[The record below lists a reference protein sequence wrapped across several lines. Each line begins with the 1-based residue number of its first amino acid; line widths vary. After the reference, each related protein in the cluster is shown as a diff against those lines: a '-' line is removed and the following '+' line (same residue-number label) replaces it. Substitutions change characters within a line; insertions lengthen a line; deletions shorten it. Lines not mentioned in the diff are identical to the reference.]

1 MSEAV
6 PYGRRGATAEEP
18 ARRGTV
24 PGEPLRRSGPR
35 FLKRRRRVL
44 GRLAGWSL
52 VESAQTFL
60 FGFALARALDDGF
73 LRGVP
78 AVGIGWLAAAAVC
91 VGAGAYGTARVYGA
105 VADLVEP
112 LRDSLVRKVVRRA
125 LYAPDGAAVSRL
137 THQVEIARDTFAGL
151 VLVSRSFVFVTAG
164 ALIGLCS
171 LAPVLLLL
179 VLPPLL
185 LGLALF
191 GWALRPMARRQETY
205 LAADEAIAEET
216 GAAVGGLRDI
226 TAAGAERTVADA
238 AGERFDAE
246 QRASAALA
254 RWSMS
259 RVLALGISG
268 RLPIVL
274 LLLGAPWLLGRGVTP
289 GALVGALAYLS
300 QSLLPALQSL
310 MHGLGTSGTRL
321 GVVLRRLT
329 AEPVTGPDGA
339 RPHRAPRPGTA
350 VELSGVTF
358 AYGPH
363 ADPVFRDLD
372 LTVPDGGHL
381 AVVGPSGIGKSTLA
395 GLVAGLLEPGGGE
408 VRRPA
413 AADRVLVPQEAYVF
427 SGTVRENVRYLCT
440 DGRGDRRSQDGRD
453 DRGGSDADLLAAAE
467 KIGAGVL
474 LARLGGPDGMLVPA
488 EMSAGERQLIALV
501 RAYLAPAPLIVLDEA
516 TCHLD
521 PAAEARAERAF
532 AARPGGTLIVVAH
545 RISSALRAERVL
557 VMDGTHARTGR
568 HGDLLRR
575 SALYREL
582 TGGWAHGGPGGTAAA
597 APLQPALAAR
607 DADGV
612 DAVAGPRLAGDG
624 GHVVAHGPGRQMQ
637 DAGDLGDRGALGGQ

>member
-1 MSEAV
+1 M
-6 PYGRRGATAEEP
+6 
-18 ARRGTV
+18 
-24 PGEPLRRSGPR
+24 
-35 FLKRRRRVL
+35 

-73 LRGVP
+73 LRGAP
-78 AVGIGWLAAAAVC
+78 AVGVGWLAAAAVC

-164 ALIGLCS
+164 ALAGLCS

-185 LGLALF
+185 LGLGLF
-191 GWALRPMARRQETY
+191 GWALRPMARRQETF
-205 LAADEAIAEET
+205 LAADEAIAEEA

-238 AGERFDAE
+238 VGERFDAE

-254 RWSMS
+254 RWSMC

-289 GALVGALAYLS
+289 GALVGALAYLT
-300 QSLLPALQSL
+300 QSLLPALHSL

-329 AEPVTGPDGA
+329 AEPAAGPDGA
-339 RPHRAPRPGTA
+339 RPHMTPHRGTA

-395 GLVAGLLEPGGGE
+395 GLVAGLLEPGSGE

-413 AADRVLVPQEAYVF
+413 VADRVLVPQEAYVF

-440 DGRGDRRSQDGRD
+440 DGQGGRD
-453 DRGGSDADLLAAAE
+453 GSDADLLAAAE

-474 LARLGGPDGMLVPA
+474 LARLGGPDGTLVPS
-488 EMSAGERQLIALV
+488 ELSAGERQLVALV
-501 RAYLAPAPLIVLDEA
+501 RAYLAPAPLVVLDEA

-545 RISSALRAERVL
+545 RISSALRADRVL

-582 TGGWAHGGPGGTAAA
+582 TGGWAHEGPGGAAA
-597 APLQPALAAR
+597 ATPLQPALPAR

-612 DAVAGPRLAGDG
+612 DAVAGSRLAGDG

>member
-1 MSEAV
+1 MPEAV
-6 PYGRRGATAEEP
+6 PSERRGAAAGKTAP
-18 ARRGTV
+18 HGTV
-24 PGEPLRRSGPR
+24 PGEPLRRLGPR

-73 LRGVP
+73 LRGAP
-78 AVGIGWLAAAAVC
+78 AVGVGWLAAAAVC

-164 ALIGLCS
+164 ALAGLCS

-185 LGLALF
+185 LGLGLF
-191 GWALRPMARRQETY
+191 GWALRPMARRQETF
-205 LAADEAIAEET
+205 LAADEAIAEEA

-238 AGERFDAE
+238 VGERFDAE

-254 RWSMS
+254 RWSMC

-289 GALVGALAYLS
+289 GALVGALAYLT
-300 QSLLPALQSL
+300 QSLLPALHSL

-329 AEPVTGPDGA
+329 AEPAAGADGA
-339 RPHRAPRPGTA
+339 RPHMTPHRGAA

-395 GLVAGLLEPGGGE
+395 GLVAGLLEPGSGE

-413 AADRVLVPQEAYVF
+413 VADRVLVPQEAYVF

-440 DGRGDRRSQDGRD
+440 DGQ
-453 DRGGSDADLLAAAE
+453 GGSDADLLAAAE

-474 LARLGGPDGMLVPA
+474 LARLGGPDGTLVPS
-488 EMSAGERQLIALV
+488 ELSAGERQLIALV
-501 RAYLAPAPLIVLDEA
+501 RAYLAPAPLVVLDEA

-545 RISSALRAERVL
+545 RISSALRADRVL

-582 TGGWAHGGPGGTAAA
+582 TGGWAHEGPGGPAAA
-597 APLQPALAAR
+597 TPLQPALPAR

-612 DAVAGPRLAGDG
+612 DAVAGSRLAGDG

>member
-1 MSEAV
+1 M
-6 PYGRRGATAEEP
+6 
-18 ARRGTV
+18 
-24 PGEPLRRSGPR
+24 
-35 FLKRRRRVL
+35 

-73 LRGVP
+73 LRGAP
-78 AVGIGWLAAAAVC
+78 AVGVGWLAAAAVC

-164 ALIGLCS
+164 ALAGLCS

-185 LGLALF
+185 LGLGLF
-191 GWALRPMARRQETY
+191 GWALRPMARRQETF
-205 LAADEAIAEET
+205 LAADEAIAEEA

-238 AGERFDAE
+238 VGERFDAE

-254 RWSMS
+254 RWSMC

-289 GALVGALAYLS
+289 GALVGALAYLT
-300 QSLLPALQSL
+300 QSLLPALHSL

-329 AEPVTGPDGA
+329 AEPAAGADGA
-339 RPHRAPRPGTA
+339 RPHMTPHRGAA

-395 GLVAGLLEPGGGE
+395 GLVAGLLEPGSGE

-413 AADRVLVPQEAYVF
+413 VADRVLVPQEAYVF

-440 DGRGDRRSQDGRD
+440 DGQ
-453 DRGGSDADLLAAAE
+453 GGSDADLLAAAE

-474 LARLGGPDGMLVPA
+474 LARLGGPDGTLVPS
-488 EMSAGERQLIALV
+488 ELSAGERQLIALV
-501 RAYLAPAPLIVLDEA
+501 RAYLAPAPLVVLDEA

-545 RISSALRAERVL
+545 RISSALRADRVL

-582 TGGWAHGGPGGTAAA
+582 TGGWAHEGPGGPAAA
-597 APLQPALAAR
+597 TPLQPALPAR

-612 DAVAGPRLAGDG
+612 DAVAGSRLAGDG

>member
-6 PYGRRGATAEEP
+6 QAGRRGAAAGPTAGH
-18 ARRGTV
+18 GTV

-73 LRGVP
+73 LRGAP

-164 ALIGLCS
+164 ALAGLCS

-191 GWALRPMARRQETY
+191 GWALRPMARRQETF

-226 TAAGAERTVADA
+226 TAAGAERTVAGAVD
-238 AGERFDAE
+238 ERFDAE

-254 RWSMS
+254 RWSMC

-289 GALVGALAYLS
+289 GALVGALAYLT

-339 RPHRAPRPGTA
+339 PPHRTPHQGIA

-395 GLVAGLLEPGGGE
+395 GLVAGLLEPDGGE

-427 SGTVRENVRYLCT
+427 SGTVRDNVRYLCT
-440 DGRGDRRSQDGRD
+440 DGRDGQEDRD
-453 DRGGSDADLLAAAE
+453 GSDADLLAAAE
-467 KIGAGVL
+467 KIGAGAL
-474 LARLGGPDGMLVPA
+474 LARLGGPDGTLVPA
-488 EMSAGERQLIALV
+488 ELSAGERQLIALV
-501 RAYLAPAPLIVLDEA
+501 RAYLAPAPLVVLDEA

-532 AARPGGTLIVVAH
+532 ADRPGGTLIVVAH

-575 SALYREL
+575 SELYREL
-582 TGGWAHGGPGGTAAA
+582 AGGWAHEEPGGGAAPRA
-597 APLQPALAAR
+597 AGPLQPALPAR

-612 DAVAGPRLAGDG
+612 DAVAGPGLAGDG

>member
-1 MSEAV
+1 MPEAIA
-6 PYGRRGATAEEP
+6 GRPEIAAGA
-18 ARRGTV
+18 
-24 PGEPLRRSGPR
+24 PLRRSGAR
-35 FLKRRRRVL
+35 FLKRRRAVL

-60 FGFALARALDDGF
+60 LGYALARALDDGF
-73 LRGVP
+73 LGGSL
-78 AVGIGWLAAAAVC
+78 AVGVAWLAAAAVAVC
-91 VGAGAYGTARVYGA
+91 AGAYGTARVYGA

-112 LRDSLVRKVVRRA
+112 LRDSLVRKVVDRG
-125 LYAPDGAAVSRL
+125 LHAPDGAAVSRL

-151 VLVSRSFVFVTAG
+151 VLVSRSFVFVTVG
-164 ALIGLCS
+164 ALAGLCS

-179 VLPPLL
+179 VLPPLV

-191 GWALRPMARRQETY
+191 GAALRPMARRQETF
-205 LAADEAIAEET
+205 LVTDEAIAEET

-226 TAAGAERTVADA
+226 TAAGAERSVAA
-238 AGERFDAE
+238 AADERFDAE
-246 QRASAALA
+246 RRASGALA
-254 RWSMS
+254 RWSVC

-274 LLLGAPWLLGRGVTP
+274 LLVAAPWLLDRGVTA

-310 MHGLGTSGTRL
+310 MHGLGTAGTRL

-329 AEPVTGPDGA
+329 AVPAAGAADA
-339 RPHRAPRPGTA
+339 RPHRVPRSGVA

-363 ADPVFRDLD
+363 ADPVVRNLD
-372 LTVPDGGHL
+372 LTLPVGGHL

-395 GLVAGLLEPGGGE
+395 ALVAGMLEPGSGE
-408 VRRPA
+408 ICRPGTEG
-413 AADRVLVPQEAYVF
+413 RVLVPQEAYVF
-427 SGTVRENVRYLCT
+427 SGTVRENLLYLCP
-440 DGRGDRRSQDGRD
+440 GEVA
-453 DRGGSDADLLAAAE
+453 DADVAAAAE
-467 KIGAGVL
+467 AVGASAL
-474 LARLGGPDGMLVPA
+474 LARLGGPDAPLAPA
-488 EMSAGERQLIALV
+488 ELSAGERQLIALA
-501 RAYLAPAPLIVLDEA
+501 RAYLAPAPLVVLDEA

-532 AARPGGTLIVVAH
+532 AARPGGSLIVVAH
-545 RISSALRAERVL
+545 RISSALRADRVL
-557 VMDGTHARTGR
+557 VMDGAHARTGR
-568 HGDLLRR
+568 HRDLLRR

-582 TGGWAHGGPGGTAAA
+582 AGGWGRGGAGATPSPGA
-597 APLQPALAAR
+597 APLQPALPAG

-612 DAVAGPRLAGDG
+612 DAVAGSGLAGDG
-624 GHVVAHGPGRQMQ
+624 GHVVAHRAGRQMQ

>member
-1 MSEAV
+1 MPEAV
-6 PYGRRGATAEEP
+6 TDGRH
-18 ARRGTV
+18 GTV

-35 FLKRRRRVL
+35 FLIRRRQVL

-73 LRGVP
+73 LRGAP

-191 GWALRPMARRQETY
+191 GWALRPMARRQETF
-205 LAADEAIAEET
+205 LAADEAIAAET
-216 GAAVGGLRDI
+216 GAALGGLRDI

-238 AGERFDAE
+238 TGERFDAE

-254 RWSMS
+254 RWSMC

-289 GALVGALAYLS
+289 GALVGALAYLT

-329 AEPVTGPDGA
+329 AEPATRPDGA
-339 RPHRAPRPGTA
+339 RPHRTPHRGTA

-372 LTVPDGGHL
+372 LSVPDGGHL
-381 AVVGPSGIGKSTLA
+381 AIVGPSGIGKSTLA
-395 GLVAGLLEPGGGE
+395 GLVAGLLEPGSGE

-413 AADRVLVPQEAYVF
+413 VADRVLVPQEAYVF

-440 DGRGDRRSQDGRD
+440 DGRD
-453 DRGGSDADLLAAAE
+453 GSDADLLAAAE
-467 KIGAGVL
+467 KIGAGAL
-474 LARLGGPDGMLVPA
+474 LARLGGPDGTLVPS
-488 EMSAGERQLIALV
+488 ELSAGERQLIALV
-501 RAYLAPAPLIVLDEA
+501 RAYLAPAPLVVLDEA

-545 RISSALRAERVL
+545 RISSALRADRVL

-582 TGGWAHGGPGGTAAA
+582 TGGWAHEGPDGAAGA
-597 APLQPALAAR
+597 APLQPAFPAR

-612 DAVAGPRLAGDG
+612 DAVAGSRLAGDG

>member
-1 MSEAV
+1 M
-6 PYGRRGATAEEP
+6 
-18 ARRGTV
+18 
-24 PGEPLRRSGPR
+24 
-35 FLKRRRRVL
+35 

-73 LRGVP
+73 LRGAP
-78 AVGIGWLAAAAVC
+78 AVGVGWLAAAAVC

-164 ALIGLCS
+164 ALAGLCS

-185 LGLALF
+185 LGLGLF
-191 GWALRPMARRQETY
+191 GWALRPMARRQETF

-238 AGERFDAE
+238 VGERFDAE

-254 RWSMS
+254 RWSMC

-289 GALVGALAYLS
+289 GALVGALAYLT
-300 QSLLPALQSL
+300 QSLLPALHSL

-329 AEPVTGPDGA
+329 AEPAAGPDGA
-339 RPHRAPRPGTA
+339 RPHMTPHRGTA

-395 GLVAGLLEPGGGE
+395 GLVAGLLEPGSGE

-413 AADRVLVPQEAYVF
+413 VADRVLVPQEAYVF

-440 DGRGDRRSQDGRD
+440 DGQGDRD
-453 DRGGSDADLLAAAE
+453 GSDADLLAAAE

-474 LARLGGPDGMLVPA
+474 LARLGGPDGTLVPS
-488 EMSAGERQLIALV
+488 ELSAGERQLIALV
-501 RAYLAPAPLIVLDEA
+501 RAYLAPAPLVVLDEA

-582 TGGWAHGGPGGTAAA
+582 TGGWAHEGPGGAAAA
-597 APLQPALAAR
+597 APLQPALPAR

-612 DAVAGPRLAGDG
+612 DAVAGSRLAGDG

>member
-1 MSEAV
+1 M
-6 PYGRRGATAEEP
+6 
-18 ARRGTV
+18 
-24 PGEPLRRSGPR
+24 RRSGLR
-35 FLKRRRRVL
+35 FIKRRRAVL
-44 GRLAGWSL
+44 ARLAGWSL

-60 FGFALARALDDGF
+60 FGFALAHALDDGF
-73 LRGVP
+73 LRGGPV
-78 AVGIGWLAAAAVC
+78 VGIVWLAAAALC

-112 LRDSLVRKVVRRA
+112 LRDTLVRKVVSRG

-179 VLPPLL
+179 VLPPLV

-191 GWALRPMARRQETY
+191 AGALRPMARRQETF

-216 GAAVGGLRDI
+216 GTAVGGLRDI
-226 TAAGAERTVADA
+226 TAAGAERTVAAA

-246 QRASAALA
+246 LRASRALA
-254 RWSMS
+254 RWSVC

-274 LLLGAPWLLGRGVTP
+274 LLVAAPWLLGRGVTP
-289 GALVGALAYLS
+289 GALVGALAYLT

-310 MHGLGTSGTRL
+310 MHGLGTAGTRL

-329 AEPVTGPDGA
+329 AEPVTGAADA
-339 RPHRAPRPGTA
+339 RPRRTPRDGHA
-350 VELSGVTF
+350 VELTGVTF

-363 ADPVFRDLD
+363 ADPVVRGLD
-372 LTVPDGGHL
+372 LTVPAGGHL

-395 GLVAGLLEPGGGE
+395 GLVAGMLEPGSGE
-408 VRRPA
+408 VCRPA
-413 AADRVLVPQEAYVF
+413 TADRVLVPQEAYVF
-427 SGTVRENVRYLCT
+427 SGTVRENLLYLCP
-440 DGRGDRRSQDGRD
+440 DGEV
-453 DRGGSDADLLAAAE
+453 ADEDVLAAAGE
-467 KIGAGVL
+467 VGASAL
-474 LARLGGPDGMLVPA
+474 LARLGGPDATLVPS
-488 EMSAGERQLIALV
+488 ELSAGERQLIALV
-501 RAYLAPAPLIVLDEA
+501 RAYLAPAPLVVLDEA

-532 AARPGGTLIVVAH
+532 AARPGGSLIVVAH

-557 VMDGTHARTGR
+557 VMDGTHVRTGR
-568 HGDLLRR
+568 HAELLRR

-582 TGGWAHGGPGGTAAA
+582 TGGWWKHGKPPAVPA
-597 APLQPALAAR
+597 LQPALPAR

-612 DAVAGPRLAGDG
+612 DAVAGSRLAGDG

-637 DAGDLGDRGALGGQ
+637 DAGDLGDRGTLGGQ

>member
-1 MSEAV
+1 M
-6 PYGRRGATAEEP
+6 
-18 ARRGTV
+18 
-24 PGEPLRRSGPR
+24 
-35 FLKRRRRVL
+35 
-44 GRLAGWSL
+44 
-52 VESAQTFL
+52 
-60 FGFALARALDDGF
+60 
-73 LRGVP
+73 
-78 AVGIGWLAAAAVC
+78 
-91 VGAGAYGTARVYGA
+91 
-105 VADLVEP
+105 ADLVEP
-112 LRDSLVRKVVRRA
+112 LRDTLVRKVVTRG

-164 ALIGLCS
+164 ALVGLCS

-179 VLPPLL
+179 VVPPLV

-191 GWALRPMARRQETY
+191 AGALRPMARRQETF
-205 LAADEAIAEET
+205 LAADEAIATET
-216 GAAVGGLRDI
+216 GTAVGGLRDI
-226 TAAGAERTVADA
+226 TAAGAERTVAAA

-246 QRASAALA
+246 LRASRALA
-254 RWSMS
+254 RWSVS

-274 LLLGAPWLLGRGVTP
+274 LLLAAPWLLGRGVTP
-289 GALVGALAYLS
+289 GALVGALAYLT

-310 MHGLGTSGTRL
+310 MHGLGTAGTRL

-329 AEPVTGPDGA
+329 AEPATGAADAG
-339 RPHRAPRPGTA
+339 PHRTPRDGYA
-350 VELSGVTF
+350 VELTGVTF

-363 ADPVFRDLD
+363 ADPVLRGLD
-372 LTVPDGGHL
+372 LTVPAGGHL

-395 GLVAGLLEPGGGE
+395 ALIAGMLEPGSGE

-413 AADRVLVPQEAYVF
+413 TADRVLVPQEAYVF
-427 SGTVRENVRYLCT
+427 SGTVRENLAYLCPG
-440 DGRGDRRSQDGRD
+440 GRVP
-453 DRGGSDADLLAAAE
+453 DAGLLAAAAE
-467 KIGAGVL
+467 IGAGAL
-474 LARLGGPDGMLVPA
+474 LARLGGPDATLAPA
-488 EMSAGERQLIALV
+488 ELSAGERQLLALV
-501 RAYLAPAPLIVLDEA
+501 RAYLAPAPLVVLDEA

-521 PAAEARAERAF
+521 PEAEARAERAF

-545 RISSALRAERVL
+545 RISSALRADRVL
-557 VMDGTHARTGR
+557 VMDGTHVRTGR
-568 HGDLLRR
+568 HGELLRR

-582 TGGWAHGGPGGTAAA
+582 AGGWAHEEPPAA

-612 DAVAGPRLAGDG
+612 DAVAGSRLAGDG

>member
-1 MSEAV
+1 MPEAV
-6 PYGRRGATAEEP
+6 TDGRH
-18 ARRGTV
+18 GTV

-35 FLKRRRRVL
+35 FLIRRRQVL

-73 LRGVP
+73 LRGAP

-191 GWALRPMARRQETY
+191 GWALRPMARRQETF

-216 GAAVGGLRDI
+216 GAALGGLRDI

-254 RWSMS
+254 RWSMC

-289 GALVGALAYLS
+289 GALVGALAYLT

-329 AEPVTGPDGA
+329 AEPATGPDGA
-339 RPHRAPRPGTA
+339 RPHRTPHRGTA

-372 LTVPDGGHL
+372 LSVPDGGHL

-395 GLVAGLLEPGGGE
+395 GLVAGLLEPGSGE

-413 AADRVLVPQEAYVF
+413 VADRVLVPQEAYVF

-440 DGRGDRRSQDGRD
+440 DGRD
-453 DRGGSDADLLAAAE
+453 GSDADLLAAAE
-467 KIGAGVL
+467 KIGAGAL
-474 LARLGGPDGMLVPA
+474 LARLGGPDGTLVPS
-488 EMSAGERQLIALV
+488 ELSAGERQLIALV
-501 RAYLAPAPLIVLDEA
+501 RAYLAPAPLVVLDEA

-545 RISSALRAERVL
+545 RISSALRADRVL

-582 TGGWAHGGPGGTAAA
+582 TGGWAHEGPDGAAGA
-597 APLQPALAAR
+597 APLQPAFPAR

-612 DAVAGPRLAGDG
+612 DAVAGSRLAGDG